1 MTPFQ
6 NTEVAAVFNGFP
18 NSARKGLL
26 HLRELVF
33 LSAASDPEIASIS
46 EELRWGQPA
55 YLCKTGSSLRL
66 GIPKTGGFALYVHCQ
81 TTLIRD
87 FTELF
92 PFGFSI
98 EGNRAVHFQSVSGID
113 DEKITF
119 LINAALRYRL

>member
-1 MTPFQ
+1 MIPFQ
-6 NTEVAAVFNGFP
+6 NTEVAAVFDSFP

-26 HLRELVF
+26 HLRELIF
-33 LSAASDPEIASIS
+33 DRAAQDSKIAPVS
-46 EELRWGQPA
+46 EALRWGQPA

-92 PFGFSI
+92 PLDFTV
-98 EGNRAVHFQSVSGID
+98 EGSRAIHFQSESGID
-113 DEKITF
+113 DEKINF
-119 LINAALRYRL
+119 LITAALRYKL